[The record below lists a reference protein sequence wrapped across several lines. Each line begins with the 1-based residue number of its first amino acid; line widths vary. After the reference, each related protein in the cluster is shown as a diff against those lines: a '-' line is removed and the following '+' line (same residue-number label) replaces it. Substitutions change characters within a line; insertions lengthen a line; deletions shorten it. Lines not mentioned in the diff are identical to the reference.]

1 MINLQK
7 YYYTITI
14 TLKDQNTKIKI
25 GFTVGDMNGVGP
37 EILLTS
43 LSDQRLL
50 DLHTPVIYGPVQNL
64 IFVSKKI
71 GLKLSFNKIINASE
85 AKSNLINVID
95 NYTEPASIRFGKLDK
110 DVGLLAFR
118 SIEKSVIDLKKN
130 LIDVLVTAPINKE
143 AIHSEEFSFMGH
155 TDYIDSQVDGEAIM
169 MMVSDELKVALLTEH
184 IPISEVAKQIS
195 EDLVVKKIKELH
207 KTLIRDFDVEKP
219 KIAVLS
225 IDPHAGDN
233 GVIGSK
239 DKTVLAPTIKAL
251 YDSGLLV
258 FGPFPSDSFFG
269 SGEYKK
275 FDLIVASFHDQGLI
289 PFKTLSFG
297 MGVNYTSG
305 LREIRTSPDHGT
317 AYGIAGKGVAN
328 KDSFLSSIYLA
339 VDIFKRRKVYD
350 QLLQNKLVK

>member
-155 TDYIDSQVDGEAIM
+155 TDYIDSQVDGELSLI
-169 MMVSDELKVALLTEH
+169 H
-184 IPISEVAKQIS
+184 I
-195 EDLVVKKIKELH
+195 
-207 KTLIRDFDVEKP
+207 
-219 KIAVLS
+219 
-225 IDPHAGDN
+225 
-233 GVIGSK
+233 
-239 DKTVLAPTIKAL
+239 
-251 YDSGLLV
+251 
-258 FGPFPSDSFFG
+258 
-269 SGEYKK
+269 
-275 FDLIVASFHDQGLI
+275 
-289 PFKTLSFG
+289 
-297 MGVNYTSG
+297 
-305 LREIRTSPDHGT
+305 
-317 AYGIAGKGVAN
+317 
-328 KDSFLSSIYLA
+328 
-339 VDIFKRRKVYD
+339 
-350 QLLQNKLVK
+350 